1 MSSAAREPARA
12 EPGGDGARP
21 SSLGARTLGGI
32 GWSGLAAVGKALLTL
47 LVLAVLSRLLAP
59 ADFGLIGIA
68 WILVDLARR
77 VGQTGIGHAL
87 IQRAELTDRHIE
99 AGFTL
104 SMALGAAMAAAIW
117 LFAPHFARMFG
128 EPIVSDLLR
137 VLCVAFVIGGVCV
150 VPEHRLRRDLR
161 FRQLM
166 VVDLLSYAAGY
177 GLVAV
182 ALAFRGFGVWA
193 LVWGEIMR
201 MLVRTAAVTLYSPPR
216 LRLRLAARE
225 AMDLVSPGAGL
236 SLTQAFDFIVR
247 NGGYFVVGRWLGAM
261 PLGFYTR
268 ADRLASLPF
277 EYLNGVLFE
286 VMFPAMAERQ
296 QRVDRLRL
304 VHLHGIELLSLA
316 MLPVSALMFVSAP
329 EIVAVVLGG
338 QWGGTVS
345 VLGILALAIPF
356 QTCGILNTAAIRA
369 SGAAYRE
376 AWRQAAHALL
386 VVLGA
391 WFGSRWGLEGVAI
404 AVVGAQIVA
413 FLLTTRL
420 AAALLG
426 LPPRGLLRCCLPAL
440 WTAAWATF
448 ALWLAAA
455 QLRAWNLPVG
465 PVLFLETLAWAAA
478 AVAAL
483 YWAPPFARL
492 RSVSWALAHVPF
504 EALGAPGRGL
514 RNGLVRLTAR
524 HDPDGVSSSG
534 ADPDEP
540 ARPGDPPKA
549 QHVRNSRF
557 S

>member
-1 MSSAAREPARA
+1 MSSAARKGARA
-12 EPGGDGARP
+12 EPSGDGART
-21 SSLGARTLGGI
+21 SSLGVRTLGGI
-32 GWSGLAAVGKALLTL
+32 GWSGLTAICKALLTL

-59 ADFGLIGIA
+59 ADFGLLGIA

-99 AGFTL
+99 VGFTL
-104 SMALGAAMAAAIW
+104 SVALGAAVAAAIW

-128 EPIVSDLLR
+128 EPVVSELLR
-137 VLCVAFVIGGVCV
+137 ALSVAFVIGGVCV
-150 VPEHRLRRDLR
+150 VPEHLLRRELR

-166 VVDLLSYAAGY
+166 VIDLLSYSIGY
-177 GLVAV
+177 GLVAM
-182 ALAFRGFGVWA
+182 AFAFHGFGVWA
-193 LVWGEIMR
+193 LVWGELTR
-201 MLVRTAAVTLYSPPR
+201 MLVRTVAATLYSPSR

-236 SLTQAFDFIVR
+236 SLTQVFDFIVR
-247 NGGYFVVGRWLGAM
+247 TGPHFVVGRWLGAM
-261 PLGFYTR
+261 SLGFYTR

-277 EYLNGVLFE
+277 EYLHGTLFE

-304 VHLHGIELLSLA
+304 VYLHGTEILSLA
-316 MLPVSALMFVSAP
+316 MLPVSALMLVSAP

-338 QWGGTVS
+338 QWGETVS

-386 VVLGA
+386 VILGA
-391 WFGSRWGLEGVAI
+391 WLGSRWGLNGVAI
-404 AVVGAQIVA
+404 AIVCAQLVA

-426 LPPRGLLRCCLPAL
+426 LHPRRLLRCCLPAL
-440 WTAAWATF
+440 WTAIWATF
-448 ALWLAAA
+448 ALWLTAA
-455 QLRAWNLPVG
+455 QLRSWMLPVG
-465 PVLFLETLAWAAA
+465 LALFIETLAWVAAA
-478 AVAAL
+478 GAAL

-492 RSVSWALAHVPF
+492 RSVSWALAHMPF
-504 EALGAPGRGL
+504 EALGAPGRCL

-524 HDPDGVSSSG
+524 HDPDGMSSSG
-534 ADPDEP
+534 ADLGPTGP
-540 ARPGDPPKA
+540 ARRPTEGA
-549 QHVRNSRF
+549 ACAE
-557 S
+557 